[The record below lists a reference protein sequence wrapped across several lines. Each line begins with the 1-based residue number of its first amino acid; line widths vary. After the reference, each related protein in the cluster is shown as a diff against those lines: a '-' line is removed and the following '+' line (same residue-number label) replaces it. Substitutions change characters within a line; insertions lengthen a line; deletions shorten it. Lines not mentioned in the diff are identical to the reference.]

1 VGNRPCSGN
10 GPLPTGAVQRL
21 EKRRAWF
28 GMAGARSTLGMW
40 NLARKLLLHDRL
52 RFAVAIAG
60 VSVSVML
67 VLVQVGLYFGFMDT
81 ASMIIDASKADIWVG
96 KKSNESFEFATP
108 FDERAFYRVAS
119 IPGVAHAERV
129 VMNFAQFKLADGGD
143 LGVQVVGVETAPGH
157 APLLAPWNVVAGDA
171 RRLAE
176 PGAIALDRTEYPKLK
191 IDRVGHVTEIAGV
204 RAEVVALTSGIRSFT
219 TSPIIFADVRTARSY
234 LAFLGSEPVT
244 YVLVKVAPGADVAAV
259 QARIDALPHLAAYTT
274 AQMSER
280 TRTYWSTRTGVGAGF
295 FTTAVLGIIVGFVVV
310 GQILYSGTLQYIR
323 EYGTLKAMGAKNSAV
338 VKVILSQAMISAA
351 LGFAVGAPLAIAMR
365 AAMKGANL
373 AVALFPALYAVTAVI
388 TAAMCAFAALL
399 SIVKVLRLDPASVFK
414 G

>member
-1 VGNRPCSGN
+1 
-10 GPLPTGAVQRL
+10 
-21 EKRRAWF
+21 
-28 GMAGARSTLGMW
+28 MW

-81 ASMIIDASKADIWVG
+81 ASSVIDASRADIWVG
-96 KKSNESFEFATP
+96 KRGNESFEFATP
-108 FDERAFYRVAS
+108 YDDRNFYRVAS
-119 IPGVAHAERV
+119 VPGVAHAERM

-143 LGVQVVGVETAPGH
+143 LGVQVVGIDTAPGH
-157 APLLAPWNVVAGDA
+157 RPLLAPWNVIAGDV

-176 PGAIALDRTEYPKLK
+176 PGAIAIDRTEYSKLK
-191 IDRVGHVTEIAGV
+191 IDRIGDVTEISGV
-204 RAEVVALTSGIRSFT
+204 RCEVVAMTNGIRSFT
-219 TSPIIFADVRTARSY
+219 TSPIVFADLRTARS
-234 LAFLGSEPVT
+234 FLPQLGTEPVT
-244 YVLVKVAPGADVAAV
+244 YVLVEVAPGARVADV
-259 QARIDALPHLAAYTT
+259 QARINALPHLAAYTT
-274 AQMSER
+274 AEMSAR
-280 TRTYWSTRTGVGAGF
+280 TRSYWSTRTGVGAGF

-323 EYGTLKAMGAKNSAV
+323 EYGTLKAMGARNSAV
-338 VKVILSQAMISAA
+338 VRVILSQAMISAA

-365 AAMKGANL
+365 AAMKAANL
-373 AVALFPALYAVTAVI
+373 NVALTPPLYAATAAITAV
-388 TAAMCAFAALL
+388 MCALAALL

>member
-1 VGNRPCSGN
+1 
-10 GPLPTGAVQRL
+10 
-21 EKRRAWF
+21 
-28 GMAGARSTLGMW
+28 MW

-81 ASMIIDASKADIWVG
+81 ASSVIDASRADIWVG
-96 KKSNESFEFATP
+96 KRGNESFEFATP
-108 FDERAFYRVAS
+108 YDDRNFYRVAS
-119 IPGVAHAERV
+119 VPGVAHAERM

-143 LGVQVVGVETAPGH
+143 LGVQVVGIDTAPGH
-157 APLLAPWNVVAGDA
+157 RPLLAPWNVIAGDV

-176 PGAIALDRTEYPKLK
+176 PGAIAIDRTEYSKLK
-191 IDRVGHVTEIAGV
+191 IDRIGDVTEISGV
-204 RAEVVALTSGIRSFT
+204 RSEVVAMTNGIRSFT
-219 TSPIIFADVRTARSY
+219 TSPIVFADLRTARS
-234 LAFLGSEPVT
+234 FLPQLGTEPVT
-244 YVLVKVAPGADVAAV
+244 YVLVEVAPGVRVADV
-259 QARIDALPHLAAYTT
+259 QARINALPHLAAYTT
-274 AQMSER
+274 AEMSAR
-280 TRTYWSTRTGVGAGF
+280 TRSYWSTRTGVGAGF

-323 EYGTLKAMGAKNSAV
+323 EYGTLKAMGARNSAV
-338 VKVILSQAMISAA
+338 VRVILSQAMISAA

-365 AAMKGANL
+365 AAMKAANL
-373 AVALFPALYAVTAVI
+373 NVALTPPLYAATAAITAV
-388 TAAMCAFAALL
+388 MCALAALL